1 LQHDAE
7 QIAMIAGLRGTIFQ
21 KFEDA
26 VLVDVQGV
34 IYRVNTSAATLG
46 DIGAAG
52 AEVRLQTQ
60 LYVREDQMTLYGFAT
75 DEELRLFNT
84 LIGVS
89 GVGPK
94 LALAILS
101 RVRPDALELAI
112 NAENAELLA
121 TVPGV
126 GRKTAARLILELRGK
141 LVPAATAASGGAQPS
156 QEEAEVLAA
165 LRSLGYTTA
174 EAHGALSRSPRDPGL
189 SVEDRVVAALRELAS
204 T

>member
-1 LQHDAE
+1 
-7 QIAMIAGLRGTIFQ
+7 MIAGLRGVIF
-21 KFEDA
+21 KKAEDA
-26 VLVDVQGV
+26 VLVDVNGV
-34 IYRVNTSAATLG
+34 IYRVNTSSSTLG
-46 DIGAAG
+46 DIGSSG
-52 AEVRLQTQ
+52 DEVRLTTQ
-60 LYVREDQMTLYGFAT
+60 LYVREDQMTLFGFAT
-75 DEELRLFNT
+75 DDELRLFNT

-141 LVPAATAASGGAQPS
+141 LVPAATATAAGMQPS
-156 QEEAEVLAA
+156 QEDAEVLAA

-174 EAHGALSRSPRDPGL
+174 EAHGALSRAPRDPGL
-189 SVEDRVVAALRELAS
+189 AVEDRVVAALRELSGA
-204 T
+204 

>member
-1 LQHDAE
+1 
-7 QIAMIAGLRGTIFQ
+7 MIAGLRGAIFQ
-21 KFEDA
+21 KYEDA

-34 IYRVNTSAATLG
+34 IYRVNTSSTTLG
-46 DIGAAG
+46 DIGSSG
-52 AEVRLQTQ
+52 EDVRLLTQ
-60 LYVREDQMTLYGFAT
+60 LYVREDQMTLFGFAT
-75 DEELRLFNT
+75 DDELRLFNT

-112 NAENAELLA
+112 NSENAELLA

-141 LVPAATAASGGAQPS
+141 LVPAATAAAGGGQPS
-156 QEEAEVLAA
+156 QEDAEVLAA

-174 EAHGALSRSPRDPGL
+174 EAHGALGRAPRDPGL
-189 SVEDRVVAALRELAS
+189 SVEDRVVAVLRELAS
-204 T
+204 S

>member
-1 LQHDAE
+1 
-7 QIAMIAGLRGTIFQ
+7 MIAGLRGAIFQ

-26 VLVDVQGV
+26 VLVDVHGV
-34 IYRVNTSAATLG
+34 IYRVNTSATTLG
-46 DIGAAG
+46 DIGATG
-52 AEVRLQTQ
+52 EEVRLLTQ
-60 LYVREDQMTLYGFAT
+60 LYVREDQMTLFGFAT
-75 DEELRLFNT
+75 DDELRLFNT

-112 NAENAELLA
+112 NTENADLLA

-141 LVPAATAASGGAQPS
+141 LVPAATAATGGVSQPS
-156 QEEAEVLAA
+156 QEDAEVLAA

-174 EAHGALSRSPRDPGL
+174 EAHSALSRAPRDAGI
-189 SVEDRVVAALRELAS
+189 SVEDRVVAVLRELAS
-204 T
+204 S

>member
-1 LQHDAE
+1 
-7 QIAMIAGLRGTIFQ
+7 MIAGLRGAIYQ
-21 KFEDA
+21 KLEDA
-26 VLVDVQGV
+26 LLVDVGGV

-46 DIGAAG
+46 DTGATG
-52 AEVRLQTQ
+52 DDVRLVTQ
-60 LYVREDQMTLYGFAT
+60 LYVREDQMTLFGFAT

-112 NAENAELLA
+112 NSENAELLA

-141 LVPAATAASGGAQPS
+141 LVPAATASGGLAAPS
-156 QEEAEVLAA
+156 QEDAEILAA

-174 EAHGALSRSPRDPGL
+174 EAHNALGRAPRDTAL

-204 T
+204 S

>member
-1 LQHDAE
+1 
-7 QIAMIAGLRGTIFQ
+7 MIAGLRGAIFQ
-21 KFEDA
+21 KIEDA

-46 DIGAAG
+46 DIGSTG
-52 AEVRLQTQ
+52 DEVRLLTQ
-60 LYVREDQMTLYGFAT
+60 LYVREDQMTLFGFAT

-84 LIGVS
+84 LIAVS

-112 NAENAELLA
+112 NTENAELLA

-141 LVPAATAASGGAQPS
+141 LVPAVTTVGAVTPPS
-156 QEEAEVLAA
+156 QADAEVLAA

-174 EAHGALSRSPRDPGL
+174 EAHGALSRAPRDPEL
-189 SVEDRVVAALRELAS
+189 SVEDRVVAVLRELAS
-204 T
+204 S